1 MTAVNEII
9 NLRQLEQEAPNHC
22 TAQRPFILNTIQ
34 DFMCEFAM
42 NHNRGNHHWT
52 GRPN

>member
-22 TAQRPFILNTIQ
+22 TAQRPFILDTIQ
-34 DFMCEFAM
+34 DFMCDLAM
-42 NHNRGNHHWT
+42 NHNST
-52 GRPN
+52 